1 MADRLIGG
9 DRRGGIEY
17 GGIVYGGI
25 VFPATATFGEVMR
38 ADTAPQHIRL

>member
-9 DRRGGIEY
+9 DRRGGIE
-17 GGIVYGGI
+17 YGGI